1 MGEDPDI
8 DVEAAGVDLLFVE
21 APELTRS
28 WIRSK
33 VLLKEFP
40 PVSWTVWRL
49 CKFVFGQSKGASVP
63 PVGLLMGTNKIMG
76 SLCMNEVLGVGE
88 PMESL
93 GKATSDLDPSII
105 GATLVLHNICRRLS
119 TKELKNVWATML
131 DDALVR
137 ARIGLEL
144 SRGNVDFTL
153 GRGMLAGFSGRI
165 GMVVLIASGNHQQ
178 AYQCLQRLATGGL
191 FKEVGMEVYGIDPN
205 HVTAQILILSGLG
218 QDPAI
223 GTLAFGNEKFKVTK
237 EEQNLWRA
245 AMVIIDASRMLQ
257 YEKVT
262 EEDWERF
269 DLPSGEKRERFC
281 SLVKGITRKGHDWDF
296 LL

>member
-1 MGEDPDI
+1 MGEDPEV
-8 DVEAAGVDLLFVE
+8 DVETAGVDLLFADV
-21 APELTRS
+21 PELTRS
-28 WIRSK
+28 WTRSK

-40 PVSWTVWRL
+40 PVCWTVWRL
-49 CKFVFGQSKGASVP
+49 CKFVFGQNKGASVP
-63 PVGLLMGTNKIMG
+63 PVGLLMGTDRVIG
-76 SLCMNEVLGVGE
+76 SLCLNDVLGLGG

-93 GKATSDLDPSII
+93 GKAVSALDPSII
-105 GATLVLHNICRRLS
+105 GATFVLHNICRRLS
-119 TKELKNVWATML
+119 TKDLKNVWATML

-144 SRGNVDFTL
+144 ARGNPDFSL

-178 AYQCLQRLATGGL
+178 ASQCLQRLASGGL

-205 HVTAQILILSGLG
+205 HVTAQILILAGLG
-218 QDPAI
+218 QDPAV
-223 GTLAFGNEKFKVTK
+223 GTLAFGNDKFKVLK

-257 YEKVT
+257 YEKID
-262 EEDWERF
+262 EEDWARF
-269 DLPSGEKRERFC
+269 DLAPGNRREEFRR
-281 SLVKGITRKGHDWDF
+281 LVKGIIGKGHDWDF
-296 LL
+296 IL